1 MDTYLPAD
9 FREIHDAA
17 PDDWRDAS
25 SSCIARDRTAT
36 QGTRDDGVTDPT
48 SCADPFWRVL

>member
-36 QGTRDDGVTDPT
+36 QGARDDGVTDPT